1 MQIYIILNT
10 TLRTG
15 EKMNLKKIFLKL
27 MNNSIFGKTIKNI
40 RKLKDITP

>member
-10 TLRTG
+10 TLRTD